1 MARILVAAE
10 DADVSMLIEMRIAA
24 LGHDAV
30 TTPDCREA
38 LALLLEKKFDL
49 LVAGN
54 MLPTTSGAM
63 LVRELRTL
71 PGFATFPVIMV
82 TGLDP
87 NPHATGASVC
97 VALGKPF
104 SLRTLSEHVTRLLT
118 TAPQA
123 PTPLTEPAKNQ

>member
-1 MARILVAAE
+1 M
-10 DADVSMLIEMRIAA
+10 IAV

-30 TTPDCREA
+30 STPDCREA
-38 LALLLEKKFDL
+38 LGLLLEKKFDL
-49 LVAGN
+49 LIAGN
-54 MLPTTSGAM
+54 MLPSTSGGM

-71 PGFATFPVIMV
+71 PDFATFPIIMV

-118 TAPQA
+118 TAP
-123 PTPLTEPAKNQ
+123 